1 MASLTMTQTPVI
13 GVAPITNQDD
23 MDCAKDMMRQIHQQI
38 LLDIK
43 TGNCKPKEGTRRYNM
58 TARMLSQPMCDETT
72 KKRYVFWRAKYN
84 KRKRYEKTL
93 FTAYNEA
100 VAANTRTRL
109 AAMREVADLSGDFRS
124 VAPPESQRQ
133 RPSDGVV
140 PRVPGY
146 TPSYTGGE
154 TKEPPMAEECIPIP
168 MAEIDFGKP
177 LLIISAN
184 EQVEYANDFYGDFS
198 QIVVERLCGN
208 PPAENQPPI
217 RRRSR
222 LLSPQLFTYD

>member
-23 MDCAKDMMRQIHQQI
+23 MNCAKDMMRQIHQQI
-38 LLDIK
+38 ILDIK
-43 TGNCKPKEGTRRYNM
+43 TGNCKPKEATRRYNM

-84 KRKRYEKTL
+84 KRRRYERTI

-100 VAANTRTRL
+100 VRSNTRRSC
-109 AAMREVADLSGDFRS
+109 ASEVADLSGDFRS
-124 VAPPESQRQ
+124 VPPPESQRQ
-133 RPSDGVV
+133 GRSDGVV

-154 TKEPPMAEECIPIP
+154 TKEPPMAECIPIP

-184 EQVEYANDFYGDFS
+184 EQVEYENTEC
-198 QIVVERLCGN
+198 VESSHIQRRPYEGN
-208 PPAENQPPI
+208 GGTDVL
-217 RRRSR
+217 RRFRH
-222 LLSPQLFTYD
+222 LPLI

>member
-1 MASLTMTQTPVI
+1 MTQTPLEI
-13 GVAPITNQDD
+13 IHLGVAPITNQND

-43 TGNCKPKEGTRRYNM
+43 TGNCKPKEARRRYNM
-58 TARMLSQPMCDETT
+58 TARMLSQPLCDETT
-72 KKRYVFWRAKYN
+72 QKRYLFWRAKYN

-93 FTAYNEA
+93 FTNYNEA
-100 VAANTRTRL
+100 VAANVRSRL

-184 EQVEYANDFYGDFS
+184 EQVEYQNTEHISG
-198 QIVVERLCGN
+198 Q

-217 RRRSR
+217 RRRGR
-222 LLSPQLFTYD
+222 LLSPQLNTYD